1 MNNLRTILSRYIK
14 YWLGLIILLVPILL
28 EGCQIYRAS
37 ESVPEYS
44 YLNPSTDITTIGR
57 VTIVELANNSAY
69 PKISADVTEAL
80 FLALQKK
87 QIFGLTK
94 VYQDDPAFQSLKIE
108 PDAAYYTFEQLY
120 AISKTLKCHAVLV
133 GTITQYKPY
142 PHMAIG
148 LRLRLLDLNN
158 GQLLW
163 AVEQVWDSTDKTTK
177 SRIKNHFQ
185 GQAFSGVESLREQ
198 VTVISQLEFI
208 RFVTYEIA
216 ETLQPKR

>member
-1 MNNLRTILSRYIK
+1 MNNLRTILSRFTK
-14 YWLGLIILLVPILL
+14 YCLWLIILLVPILL
-28 EGCQIYRAS
+28 EGCQVYRAS

-44 YLNPSTDITTIGR
+44 YLNPSMDIATVGR
-57 VTIVELANNSAY
+57 VTIIELANNSAY
-69 PKISADVTEAL
+69 PKIAADVTEAL

-87 QIFGLTK
+87 QVFGLTK
-94 VYQDDPAFQSLKIE
+94 VYQDDPVFQSLKIE
-108 PDAAYYTFEQLY
+108 PDAAYYTLEQLY
-120 AISKTLKCHAVLV
+120 AMSKVLKCHAVLV

-163 AVEQVWDSTDKTTK
+163 AVEQVWDSTDKATK
-177 SRIKNHFQ
+177 SRIKNHFR
-185 GQAFSGVESLREQ
+185 GQALSGVESLREQ
-198 VTVISQLEFI
+198 VTVISQLEFV

-216 ETLQPKR
+216 ETLKPKR